1 LNQQSLLSAFGGDQC
16 SDSDTIAESDEI
28 NGLLLLL
35 QLLLSFPLCCH
46 SA

>member
-1 LNQQSLLSAFGGDQC
+1 LNQSLLSSFGGDQC

-35 QLLLSFPLCCH
+35 LSLLLCCH